1 MARYIFKASP
11 QVDECRQSC
20 QMIRTH
26 PPLGV
31 VIHIG
36 DARPWDVRHNRPIG
50 RETTLGPLG
59 ANLTPQRANHIHVSL
74 GDEARSVIMLL
85 GQLSPRVCVRLNS
98 SLEHVGLAEMRSC
111 RRMKVASRKVYPLSS
126 SRLSDAG
133 AFQYL
138 AVVERPAMGGR
149 MGSYQATILSLL
161 RRPVLP
167 TASPI
172 CPPAGDACS
181 PVPLFR

>member
-1 MARYIFKASP
+1 
-11 QVDECRQSC
+11 
-20 QMIRTH
+20 
-26 PPLGV
+26 
-31 VIHIG
+31 VIHIE
-36 DARPWDVRHNRPIG
+36 DARPWNMRHNRPIG

-85 GQLSPRVCVRLNS
+85 GQLSLRVCVRLNS
-98 SLEHVGLAEMRSC
+98 SLEHAGLAE
-111 RRMKVASRKVYPLSS
+111 MKVASRKVSPLSS

-133 AFQYL
+133 ALQYL

-149 MGSYQATILSLL
+149 MGSYQATILPLL